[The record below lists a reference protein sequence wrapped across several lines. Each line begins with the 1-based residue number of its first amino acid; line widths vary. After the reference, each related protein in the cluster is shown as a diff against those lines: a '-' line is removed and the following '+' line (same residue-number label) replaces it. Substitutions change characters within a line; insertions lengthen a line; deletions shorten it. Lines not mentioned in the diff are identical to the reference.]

1 MTPQFSAALLL
12 ALASMAIPAVARE
25 PAATAA
31 TIDSGWI
38 LSKLGH
44 AGPTRTAFVEV
55 RSSPLLKSPLRV
67 SGEYRHP
74 DADTLVREVR
84 SPYQETTT
92 IRDGKASIQ
101 RGGSTRTFALSRA
114 PQLATLQTS
123 FGALLRG
130 DQQQLQSA
138 FALDTSGVREK
149 WKMVLTPKDAAL
161 AKQVRDISLFG
172 RGSELRCIETRM
184 SRGNEVQRTLLAS
197 AAAASGSATSD
208 DALQAICHG
217 DAAR

>member
-1 MTPQFSAALLL
+1 MLAAATFP
-12 ALASMAIPAVARE
+12 ALAGDAPA
-25 PAATAA
+25 
-31 TIDSGWI
+31 IDSDWI
-38 LSKLGH
+38 LAKLAQ
-44 AGPTRTAFVEV
+44 AGPSRTSFVEV
-55 RSSPLLKSPLRV
+55 RSSPLLKEALRV

-74 DADTLVREVR
+74 DSGTLVREVR

-92 IRDGKASIQ
+92 IHDGKASIQ
-101 RGGSTRTFALSRA
+101 RGTSTRTFSLSRA

-130 DQQQLQSA
+130 DRQELQSA

-161 AKQVRDISLFG
+161 AKQVRDITLFG

-184 SRGNEVQRTLLAS
+184 GKGGEIQRTLLAS
-197 AAAASGSATSD
+197 AAAAAGTTTTDA
-208 DALQAICHG
+208 ALQAICHG
-217 DAAR
+217 DPAR

>member
-1 MTPQFSAALLL
+1 MLLL
-12 ALASMAIPAVARE
+12 ALTVTPAIAGNAPA
-25 PAATAA
+25 
-31 TIDSGWI
+31 IDSDWI
-38 LSKLGH
+38 LSKLAH
-44 AGPTRTAFVEV
+44 AGPTRTSFVEV
-55 RSSPLLKSPLRV
+55 RSSPLLKTPLRV

-84 SPYQETTT
+84 APYQETTT

-101 RGGSTRTFALSRA
+101 RGASTRTFALSRA

-130 DQQQLQSA
+130 DRQQLQSA

-161 AKQVRDISLFG
+161 AKQVQGISLFG
-172 RGSELRCIETRM
+172 RGSELRCIETQLAK
-184 SRGNEVQRTLLAS
+184 GGEVQRTLLAS
-197 AAAASGSATSD
+197 AAGAAGNATND
-208 DALQAICHG
+208 AALQAICHG
-217 DAAR
+217 EAVR

>member
-1 MTPQFSAALLL
+1 M
-12 ALASMAIPAVARE
+12 
-25 PAATAA
+25 
-31 TIDSGWI
+31 
-38 LSKLGH
+38 H
-44 AGPTRTAFVEV
+44 
-55 RSSPLLKSPLRV
+55 V

-84 SPYQETTT
+84 APYQETTT
-92 IRDGKASIQ
+92 IRGGKASIQ
-101 RGGSTRTFALSRA
+101 RGGTTRTFALSRA

-138 FALDTSGVREK
+138 FSLDTSGVREK

-161 AKQVRDISLFG
+161 AKQVRDITLFG

-184 SRGNEVQRTLLAS
+184 SRGEEVQRTLLAS
-197 AAAASGSATSD
+197 AATAAGNATGD
-208 DALQAICHG
+208 AALQAICHG